1 MLSRLFG
8 VSLVFTFFGVSPA
21 MAQLPKFELEPYV
34 GVYIPINNVIDQDF
48 MGTQVTASQKSGF
61 AMGGRLTFWALGPIG
76 FEGNFVYSWSDAE
89 ITEDGQTDS
98 ESGNVWAGDLRAI
111 WKLLPGPIGIHID
124 GGIAYIG
131 RGGDAYSDITDG
143 KSDVGGVVGA
153 GLRFKLP
160 GLFGIRA
167 DADAY
172 LYEAEFT
179 VDADGTP
186 VTTDKQFQIDLVLS
200 AGLVIGLGL

>member
-1 MLSRLFG
+1 MLRKLFG
-8 VSLVFTFFGVSPA
+8 VSLVFAFFGISPA

-34 GVYIPINNVIDQDF
+34 GAYIPINNLIDQDVS
-48 MGTQVTASQKSGF
+48 GTQVTGSQKSGF
-61 AMGGRLTFWALGPIG
+61 ALGGRLTFWALGPIG
-76 FEGNFVYSWSDAE
+76 FEGNFVYSWSDGE
-89 ITEDGQTDS
+89 ITQDGQTDA

-124 GGIAYIG
+124 GGIAWIG

-160 GLFGIRA
+160 GLFGIRV
-167 DADAY
+167 DADSY
-172 LYEAEFT
+172 LYEAQFT
-179 VDADGTP
+179 VEADGTP
-186 VTTDKQFQIDLVLS
+186 VTTNKQFQIDLVLS
-200 AGLVIGLGL
+200 AGLVIGLGI